1 MSEGRGFVPTNR
13 KIVSLAE
20 AARMLSEWRASGRA
34 AAYTNGCFDLMH
46 AGHVRTLESARAQAD
61 VLVVG
66 VNSDDSTRR
75 IKGEGRPIL
84 PEQDRAELI
93 AALACVDLVVVFGD
107 ETSLGVL
114 QALRPEVWVKG
125 GDYSLD
131 TVNQEERAYVESYG
145 GRVVLGPPVPSVS
158 TTDIIARIRDLSND

>member
-1 MSEGRGFVPTNR
+1 
-13 KIVSLAE
+13 
-20 AARMLSEWRASGRA
+20 
-34 AAYTNGCFDLMH
+34 
-46 AGHVRTLESARAQAD
+46 VRTLESARAQAD

-114 QALRPEVWVKG
+114 TALRPEVWVKG
-125 GDYSLD
+125 GDYTLD

-145 GRVVLGPPVPSVS
+145 GRLVLGPRVPSIS
-158 TTDIIARIRDLSND
+158 TTDIIARIGRLPKD

>member
-1 MSEGRGFVPTNR
+1 MSEGRGFLPTNR

-20 AARMLSEWRASGRA
+20 AARMLSQRRASGGA
-34 AAYTNGCFDLMH
+34 VACTNGCFDLMH

-66 VNSDDSTRR
+66 VNSDDSARR
-75 IKGEGRPIL
+75 IKGEGWPIV
-84 PEQDRAELI
+84 PEQDRAELV
-93 AALACVDLVVVFGD
+93 AALACVDVVVVFGE

-125 GDYSLD
+125 GDYTLD

-145 GRVVLGPPVPSVS
+145 GRVVLGQRVPSIS
-158 TTDIIARIRDLSND
+158 TTDIIARIADLAKD

>member
-1 MSEGRGFVPTNR
+1 MSEGRGFLPTNR

-20 AARMLSEWRASGRA
+20 AARMLSPRRASGCA
-34 AAYTNGCFDLMH
+34 VAYTNGCFDLMH
-46 AGHVRTLESARAQAD
+46 AGHVRTLESARAEAD

-66 VNSDDSTRR
+66 VNSDDSARR
-75 IKGEGRPIL
+75 IKGEGRPIV
-84 PEQDRAELI
+84 PEQDRAELV
-93 AALACVDLVVVFGD
+93 AALACVDVVVVFGE

-125 GDYSLD
+125 GDYTLD

-145 GRVVLGPPVPSVS
+145 GRVVLGQRVPSLS
-158 TTDIIARIRDLSND
+158 TTDIIARIIDLTKD